1 MKIPFLWILLGAL
14 VGLLIARFSPVAKDT
29 EVYSYEQS
37 NFFPRYWSGRAVE
50 FPSVRDQRDTAF
62 QFRNASLSFQ

>member
-1 MKIPFLWILLGAL
+1 MKIPFFWILLGAL
-14 VGLLIARFSPVAKDT
+14 VGLLIARFSPVPKDT
-29 EVYSYEQS
+29 MHSYEES

-62 QFRNASLSFQ
+62 QFRNASL